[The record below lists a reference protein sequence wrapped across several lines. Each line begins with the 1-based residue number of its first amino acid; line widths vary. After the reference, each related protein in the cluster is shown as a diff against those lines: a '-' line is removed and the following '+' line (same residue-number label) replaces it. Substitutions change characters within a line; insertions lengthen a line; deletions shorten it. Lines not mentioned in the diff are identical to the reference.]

1 MFISVILRKR
11 QPKRKAEESIKA
23 RRSGE
28 DKEEEQYQVIF
39 QCLKSSSSGLF
50 KSEKQPWALIHL
62 IRGKINKGGSEELG
76 LNIKS
81 IHTTS
86 SISPR

>member
-11 QPKRKAEESIKA
+11 QPKRKAEESTKA

-39 QCLKSSSSGLF
+39 QCLKSSSSGLSE
-50 KSEKQPWALIHL
+50 SEKQPWALIHL